1 MLKKLRPVI
10 DVIVPFARIL
20 RRAESDPKDV
30 SLKLVLGYAIP
41 QSFLFMWLASFIPFV
56 GGLVYSL
63 LLVPLAAYIHI
74 AEFNIEKRSAKAATL
89 LWYFTV
95 IIIGFGGVWG
105 FVGHTALADS
115 VAQSIG
121 WATGSQ
127 FQIELAFY
135 HLGFGVAALMTI
147 WIRDQLITGLVI
159 AKSIF
164 WYGAALVHINDA
176 ITESNFAIYNVGPPL
191 IGDIVIPTILLWL
204 LYVSLKQR

>member
-10 DVIVPFARIL
+10 DVIVPFARVL
-20 RRAESDPKDV
+20 RRAEKDRKDV

-41 QSFLFMWLASFIPFV
+41 QSFLFMWLASFIPFA
-56 GGLVYSL
+56 GGLIYSL
-63 LLVPLAAYIHI
+63 LLVPIAATIHI
-74 AEFNIEKRSAKAATL
+74 SEFNIETRADKAATV

-95 IIIGFGGVWG
+95 IIIGFGGIWG

-115 VAQSIG
+115 VARSIG
-121 WATGSQ
+121 WATGSP

-147 WIRDQLITGLVI
+147 WIRDHLITGLVI

-164 WYGAALVHINDA
+164 WYGAALVHIKDA
-176 ITESNFAIYNVGPPL
+176 IVESNFAINNIGRPL
-191 IGDIVIPTILLWL
+191 IGDIIIPTIILWL
-204 LYVSLKQR
+204 LYVAHKQR

>member
-1 MLKKLRPVI
+1 MVKLRPVI
-10 DVIVPFARIL
+10 DLIVPFARVL
-20 RRAESDPKDV
+20 RRAEVDPKDV

-63 LLVPLAAYIHI
+63 LLVPVAAKIHI
-74 AEFNIEKRSAKAATL
+74 NEFNIEARANKAATV

-95 IIIGFGGVWG
+95 IIIGFGGIWG
-105 FVGHTALADS
+105 FVGHTVLADS
-115 VAQSIG
+115 VARSIG

-147 WIRDQLITGLVI
+147 WIRDHLITGLVI

-164 WYGAALVHINDA
+164 WYGAALVHIKDA
-176 ITESNFAIYNVGPPL
+176 ITQSNFAINNVGPPL
-191 IGDIVIPTILLWL
+191 IGDIIIPTILLWL
-204 LYVSLKQR
+204 LFAAYKQR